1 MTTSELPRRDEVRV
15 LVKSVRERLA
25 GCHALGLLGDHAE
38 AQALREALLAELAG
52 HSPARLVAMGSYL
65 RGSMGEAVARE
76 ILGGRVEI
84 SARQPQSTLVWAVCA
99 LLDQQARRDAR
110 QLVVKTSA
118 WLDALPLVA
127 ELAPVRFPCVDP
139 WQCEREYGRWRHE
152 FNGGRDVERVPGVCV
167 QCGGTLPSGGVQ

>member
-15 LVKSVRERLA
+15 LVESVRERLA
-25 GCHALGLLGDHAE
+25 GCHALDLLGDHAE
-38 AQALREALLAELAG
+38 AKALRDRVEAELACRTALQL
-52 HSPARLVAMGSYL
+52 SAMVAYL
-65 RGSMGEAVARE
+65 RGT
-76 ILGGRVEI
+76 LGGPLTRELLGGDEPHT
-84 SARQPQSTLVWAVCA
+84 SWARSRWVWAVCV

>member
-15 LVKSVRERLA
+15 LVESVRERLA
-25 GCHALGLLGDHAE
+25 GCHALDLLGDHAE
-38 AQALREALLAELAG
+38 AHALREALHVELDRAG
-52 HSPARLVAMGSYL
+52 LLQLSAMVAYL
-65 RGSMGEAVARE
+65 RGT
-76 ILGGRVEI
+76 LGGPLTRELLGGKEPHTTWTR
-84 SARQPQSTLVWAVCA
+84 SRWVWAVCA

-110 QLVVKTSA
+110 QLVVKTSV
-118 WLDALPLVA
+118 WLA

-167 QCGGTLPSGGVQ
+167 QCGGMLPSGGVQ